1 MTTLHSQPGP
11 ATQLDRTRWSSSGNG
26 GTAIRD
32 GSLAI
37 VEFDGEGH
45 NTFSTD
51 KMVGIAELVW
61 QIGDDPEVEALVLY
75 GGDGRS
81 FGVGG
86 DFNEVKDF
94 TGGSEVNRW
103 IDACVDLYR
112 AVLSVSKPTVAV
124 IDKFCIGIAL
134 QLALCADWRIG
145 TATSDLRMPELK
157 LGISCILGSPLLQHR
172 VGPSVAN
179 RMIIGCDRWLGERAL
194 ADGLIDELT
203 AAGEDPFA
211 AGRARA
217 RALSE
222 YQSVP
227 FARTKAFVNHP
238 ILLDMEGARI
248 AAIEGHRA
256 GFAAGNSAQQKM
268 HKIVGGNR

>member
-1 MTTLHSQPGP
+1 MTTLHPQSDTG
-11 ATQLDRTRWSSSGNG
+11 G

-37 VEFDGEGH
+37 IEFDGEGH

-51 KMVGIAELVW
+51 KMRGIAELIW
-61 QIGDDPEVEALVLY
+61 EIGDAPEVEALVLY

-103 IDACVDLYR
+103 IDACVDMYR

-124 IDKFCIGIAL
+124 VDKFCIGIGL
-134 QLALCADWRIG
+134 QLALCTDWRVG

-157 LGISCILGSPLLQHR
+157 LGISCILGAPLLQHR
-172 VGPSVAN
+172 VGPTVAN
-179 RMIIGCDRWLGERAL
+179 RMIIGCDRWLGPEAL
-194 ADGLIDELT
+194 ADGLIDELA
-203 AAGEDPFA
+203 AAGDDPLT
-211 AGRARA
+211 AGRTRA
-217 RALSE
+217 HALSE
-222 YQSVP
+222 YQPVP
-227 FARTKAFVNHP
+227 FARTKEFVNHP
-238 ILLDMEGARI
+238 ILLDMERARI
-248 AAIEGHRA
+248 AAIAGHRA
-256 GFAAGNSAQQKM
+256 GFAAGTSAQQKM
-268 HKIVGGNR
+268 RRIVGEKR